1 MTPGIRLS
9 FGARPPHQPR
19 APGRPGARGS
29 PQACAWEGGTAEL
42 QLQRPQVVRMQ
53 TRPPN
58 LEGKGEADERALL
71 RNAPRMRRV
80 RIIVGVSRPAASP
93 ALRAL
98 QQAAKI

>member
-1 MTPGIRLS
+1 
-9 FGARPPHQPR
+9 
-19 APGRPGARGS
+19 
-29 PQACAWEGGTAEL
+29 
-42 QLQRPQVVRMQ
+42 MQ